1 MHYNKTKAMN
11 VYESVQESKEHPDN
25 DLPEYMLQ
33 HLEKQPDHFLD
44 TDMMTGNAVAHMS
57 DL

>member
-1 MHYNKTKAMN
+1 MN